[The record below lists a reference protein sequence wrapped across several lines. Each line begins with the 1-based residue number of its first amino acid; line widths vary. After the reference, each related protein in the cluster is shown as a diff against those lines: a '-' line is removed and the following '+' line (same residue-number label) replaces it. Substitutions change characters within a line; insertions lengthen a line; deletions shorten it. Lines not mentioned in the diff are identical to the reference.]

1 MRKVKHLH
9 KKIISFGQF
18 ETATVLI
25 NVLLIKVL
33 LGMPQLLCYRAGS
46 AAWLV
51 AIGSGAFFLL
61 VLAGILLLYRRF
73 EGKSIMDIAGI
84 LGGRPLE
91 IITAVLVIL
100 PILFKGAMTLRLAA
114 DTIHI
119 ITPFQLPSVLTA
131 VFIGAAIIITSYKG
145 IEGVVR
151 MHALMVPVILAALVI
166 VVTASASS
174 FHLTN
179 LYPFWGLGQ
188 KTVWRESFTIL
199 ASYTDI
205 IYVFLLYP
213 YVKAKKQFNRAC
225 LWGGGIGVAFTVGII
240 LTYVL
245 STQYP
250 ENTQLFMPVYQVSR
264 LIRFGL
270 NSQSIEAIFFPVWVL
285 SSLLY
290 LCMSNYFIV
299 EILGQV
305 TRTQYEKL
313 FIVPVAAA
321 MFLTAYSPKSI
332 MSAMKISSQAALPLV
347 CLTMVLPAA
356 VLALAAWKSGRKR
369 RNRHEA

>member
-1 MRKVKHLH
+1 MH

-51 AIGSGAFFLL
+51 ALGSGVFFLL

-73 EGKSIMDIAGI
+73 EGKNIMDIARI

-119 ITPFQLPSVLTA
+119 ITPFQFPSVLTA
-131 VFIGAAIIITSYKG
+131 IFIGAAIIITSYKG

-213 YVKAKKQFNRAC
+213 YVKAKKQFNSAC

-313 FIVPVAAA
+313 FIVPAAAA